1 MAEDVRQRIRVELT
15 RLYATVN
22 ETACT
27 SDVSL
32 EDVQYFSSC
41 LEQFHRYLLRLS
53 ENNFVST
60 ECVRMFRNAFESL
73 RDFQIETQTPVNLNQ
88 DMDTNEANPPER
100 PRLFLSKGQ
109 LEFLLSLK
117 FNKTQMSRMLGISPR
132 TIQRRMAEYN
142 LSGTESF

>member
-15 RLYATVN
+15 RLYATLN

-41 LEQFHRYLLRLS
+41 LEQFHRHLLRLS

-60 ECVRMFRNAFESL
+60 ECVRMFRNVFESL
-73 RDFQIETQTPVNLNQ
+73 QDFQIETQTPVNLNQ
-88 DMDTNEANPPER
+88 DTNANEANPPGR

-109 LEFLLSLK
+109 LEFLLSLR
-117 FNKTQMSRMLGISPR
+117 FNKIQMSRMLGISP
-132 TIQRRMAEYN
+132 
-142 LSGTESF
+142 